1 MKRKYRWEINEA
13 DERGAAELAQAL
25 KLPPL
30 IAKLLV
36 ARGRRT
42 PEEAL
47 AFLNADETSF
57 RDPYLMKGMGEAAER
72 IRKAIRDGERIRVY
86 GDYDADGVTSTALMI
101 RLLGRLGGRFDT
113 YIPHRSR
120 EGYGLNIPAI
130 DNALEAGVRLL
141 VTVDNGISAVEQIAY
156 ARERGLDVVVTDHH
170 EPPAIL
176 PEANVLVNPKQED
189 CGYPFKGLSGA
200 GVAFKLAQAML
211 GKPEPALADVAA
223 IGTVADLMPLEDEN
237 RALVRLGL
245 EQMAKLPSPGIRAL
259 AAVCGTEPDKLSS
272 GRIGFGLAPRLN
284 AGGRLESADP
294 AVRLLVTD
302 SSEEAEE
309 LAERLDALNRER
321 QQLVD
326 DTLLEAE
333 EMWRRKL
340 EENGGR
346 MPETIVLAGEAW
358 NAGIAGLVASKL
370 VERYYRPAF
379 VLAYDA
385 GADKCKGSARSI
397 DGFDLHGALTDC
409 AELMEHFGGHQ
420 AAAGLTIRLDRLPE
434 LEERLC
440 KLAAERISPDD
451 WIPKR
456 KADLAV
462 PISELTLETADLL
475 KRLEPFGNGN
485 PPPKFAVRGVAV
497 GDKRTMGK
505 DARHLRLVAEERRLR
520 IEAVGFGM
528 AEEAASLEQGALVDL
543 LGELSVNEW
552 NGSRRVQLMLQD
564 WRHHS
569 LPIYDRRAEKRW
581 LRSLESLASANRE
594 SRWLVLCATHAAW
607 SEAQASAELAACG
620 AIAARYGDWERLP
633 PELRNSAMGEIA
645 AGAAAVSAGA
655 QPQPEPLTLAIAELP
670 DQPDAAQALR
680 RLLASGYPLEAVY
693 IFDAGAK
700 READDGIARH
710 AAFPDRNQFA
720 RVYALFRRQGAWIDV
735 PDGFLRQASADA
747 GLPLSVVRMMQE
759 VFEELGFL
767 TNERSNVKVV
777 SSPPRRELEQS
788 ARFRKAKEHAELA
801 SLRGMDAAELRRWI
815 EGQLPRQA

>member
-1 MKRKYRWEINEA
+1 MKRKYRWELREA
-13 DERGAAELAQAL
+13 DERETAALASAL
-25 KLPPL
+25 KVPPL
-30 IAKLLV
+30 IARLLV
-36 ARGRRT
+36 SRGRRT

-47 AFLNADETSF
+47 AFLYADETSF
-57 RDPYLMKGMGEAAER
+57 HDPYLMKGMAGAAER
-72 IRKAIRDGERIRVY
+72 IRRAIRDGERIRVY

-101 RLLGRLGGRFDT
+101 RLLGRLGGDYDT

-130 DNALEAGVRLL
+130 DKAIEAGVRLI
-141 VTVDNGISAVEQIAY
+141 VTVDNGISAVEPIAY

-211 GKPEPALADVAA
+211 GRPDLTLADVAA

-245 EQMAKLPSPGIRAL
+245 EQMAKQPSPGIRAL
-259 AAVCGTEPDKLSS
+259 AAVCGAEPDKLSS

-302 SSEEAEE
+302 SGEEAEE
-309 LAERLDALNRER
+309 LAARLDSLNRER

-333 EMWRRKL
+333 AMWQRKL
-340 EENGGR
+340 EANGGR
-346 MPETIVLAGEAW
+346 MPEAIVLAGEGW

-385 GADKCKGSARSI
+385 GSEKCKGSARSI
-397 DGFDLHGALTDC
+397 DGFDLHAALTDC

-434 LEERLC
+434 LEARLC
-440 KLAAERISPDD
+440 RLAAERIAPAD

-456 KADLAV
+456 KADLIV
-462 PISELTLETADLL
+462 PVSELTLETADLL
-475 KRLEPFGNGN
+475 KQLEPFGNGN
-485 PPPKFAVRGVAV
+485 PTPKFALRGVAV
-497 GDKRTMGK
+497 GDKRLMGK
-505 DARHLRLVAEERRLR
+505 DNRHLRLVAEERRLR

-528 AEEAASLEQGALVDL
+528 AEDAAALEKGAVVDL
-543 LGELSVNEW
+543 LGELAVNEW
-552 NGSRRVQLMLQD
+552 NGSRRVQFMLLD

-569 LPIYDRRAEKRW
+569 IPVYDRRGEKRW
-581 LRSLESLASANRE
+581 LQAIESLAAAERE
-594 SRWLVLCATHAAW
+594 VRWLVLCGSHAVW
-607 SEAQASAELAACG
+607 SEAQASEKLAACG
-620 AIAARYGDWERLP
+620 ALAARFGDWEQIP
-633 PELRNSAMGEIA
+633 TALRPSAAGEIA
-645 AGAAAVSAGA
+645 AGAAAELAGVQL
-655 QPQPEPLTLAIAELP
+655 QPMTLALAELP
-670 DQPDAAQALR
+670 EQPEAAQAVG
-680 RLLASGYPLEAVY
+680 RLLASGYPFEAVY
-693 IFDAGAK
+693 LFDASGAGDIPGAG
-700 READDGIARH
+700 RRSG
-710 AAFPDRNQFA
+710 FPDREQFG
-720 RVYALFRRQGAWIDV
+720 RVYSLFRRQGSWIDT
-735 PDGFLRQASADA
+735 PDGFLRQVSGDS
-747 GLPLSVVRMMQE
+747 GWPLSVVRMMQE

-767 TNERSNVKVV
+767 TVDRSNVKVV
-777 SSPPRRELEQS
+777 SAPPRRELEHS
-788 ARFRKAKEHAELA
+788 ARFRKAKEHAELL
-801 SLRGMDAAELRRWI
+801 SLRTMDGQELRRWI
-815 EGQLPRQA
+815 ERQLPRQI